1 MFVNTENKLIWKN
14 GSFQSWNDSNVHIL
28 SHTLHY
34 GTGVFEGV
42 RAYKTSNGAAV
53 FRLLEHTERLFN
65 AAKKLNINVPYSID
79 EVVNAQCEV
88 LNENKLEEGYIRPII
103 YLGNEG
109 LGLRAKD
116 LSVNVAIAAWEW
128 PSYMSPE
135 AKQKGISIIKS
146 SYSQYEN
153 PLHSGN
159 KIIGTY
165 FQNTMALHEAIDKGA
180 DEALMM
186 DVNGFISE
194 GSGENIFIVKD
205 GVIITPTTKHCLNG
219 ITRQSVIQIA
229 RDLNYEVVEKDIQYD
244 ELVLADEAFFTGT
257 AVEITPIREVDEKII
272 GSGERGP
279 ISNKLQEAFTQIISG
294 NNASYSDWLTYSNN

>member
-1 MFVNTENKLIWKN
+1 MFINTENKLIWKN
-14 GSFQSWNDSNVHIL
+14 GSFQQWDDTNVHIL

-42 RAYKTSNGAAV
+42 RAYDTMNGPAI
-53 FRLLEHTERLFN
+53 FRLKEHTNRLFD
-65 AAKKLNINVPYSID
+65 AAKKINIEIPFELEEIIH
-79 EVVNAQCEV
+79 AQCET
-88 LNENKLEEGYIRPII
+88 LNKNQLNAGYIRPII

-109 LGLRAKD
+109 LGLRAKE

-128 PSYMSPE
+128 PSYMDPE
-135 AKQKGISIIKS
+135 AKKKGISIAKS
-146 SYSQYEN
+146 SYLQYEN

-186 DVNGFISE
+186 DANGFISE

-205 GVIITPTTKHCLNG
+205 LKLMTPTKDHCLNG

-229 RDLNYEVVEKDIQYD
+229 KDLNYDVIEKNLTFDDLIS
-244 ELVLADEAFFTGT
+244 ADEAFFTGT
-257 AVEITPIREVDEKII
+257 AVEITPISKVDDVKIGHDGAGEITKVLQNKFDEV
-272 GSGERGP
+272 
-279 ISNKLQEAFTQIISG
+279 ISG
-294 NNASYSDWLTYSNN
+294 KDLNYQSWLTYTK

>member
-1 MFVNTENKLIWKN
+1 MFINTENKLIWKN
-14 GSFQSWNDSNVHIL
+14 GSFQQWDDTNVHIL

-42 RAYKTSNGAAV
+42 RAYDTLNGPAI
-53 FRLLEHTERLFN
+53 FRLKEHTNRLFD
-65 AAKKLNINVPYSID
+65 AAKKINIEVPFELD
-79 EVVNAQCEV
+79 EIIHAQCET
-88 LNENKLEEGYIRPII
+88 LNKNQLNAGYIRPII
-103 YLGNEG
+103 FLGNEG
-109 LGLRAKD
+109 LGLRAKE

-128 PSYMSPE
+128 PSYMDPE
-135 AKQKGISIIKS
+135 AKKKGISIAKS
-146 SYSQYEN
+146 SYVQYEN

-186 DVNGFISE
+186 DANGFISE

-205 GVIITPTTKHCLNG
+205 LKLMTPTKDHCLNG

-229 RDLNYEVVEKDIQYD
+229 KDLNYDVIEKNLTFDDLIS
-244 ELVLADEAFFTGT
+244 ADEAFFTGT
-257 AVEITPIREVDEKII
+257 AVEITPISKVDDIKIGHDGAGEITKVLQNKFDEV
-272 GSGERGP
+272 
-279 ISNKLQEAFTQIISG
+279 ISG
-294 NNASYSDWLTYSNN
+294 KDLNYLSWLTYTK

>member
-1 MFVNTENKLIWKN
+1 MFINTENKLIWKN
-14 GSFQSWNDSNVHIL
+14 GSFQKWDDTNVHIL

-42 RAYKTSNGAAV
+42 RAYDTLNGPAI
-53 FRLLEHTERLFN
+53 FRLKEHTNRLFD
-65 AAKKLNINVPYSID
+65 AAKKINIEVPFELD
-79 EVVNAQCEV
+79 EIIYAQCET
-88 LNENKLEEGYIRPII
+88 LNKNQLNAGYIRPII

-109 LGLRAKD
+109 LGLRAKE

-128 PSYMSPE
+128 PSYMDPE
-135 AKQKGISIIKS
+135 AKKKGISIAKS
-146 SYSQYEN
+146 SYLQYEN

-165 FQNTMALHEAIDKGA
+165 FQNTMALHEALDKGA

-186 DVNGFISE
+186 DANGFISE

-205 GVIITPTTKHCLNG
+205 LKLMTPTKDHCLNG

-229 RDLNYEVVEKDIQYD
+229 KDMNYDVIEKNLTFDDLIS
-244 ELVLADEAFFTGT
+244 ADEAFFTGT
-257 AVEITPIREVDEKII
+257 AVEITPISKVDDVKIGHDGAGEITKVLQNKFDEV
-272 GSGERGP
+272 
-279 ISNKLQEAFTQIISG
+279 ISG
-294 NNASYSDWLTYSNN
+294 KDLNYQSWLTYTK

>member
-1 MFVNTENKLIWKN
+1 MFINTENKLIWKN
-14 GSFQSWNDSNVHIL
+14 GSFQKWDDTNVHIL

-42 RAYKTSNGAAV
+42 RAYDTLNGPAI
-53 FRLLEHTERLFN
+53 FRLKEHTNRLFD
-65 AAKKLNINVPYSID
+65 AAKKINIEVPFELD
-79 EVVNAQCEV
+79 EIIHAQCET
-88 LNENKLEEGYIRPII
+88 LNKNQLNAGYIRPII

-109 LGLRAKD
+109 LGLRAKE

-128 PSYMSPE
+128 PSYMDPE
-135 AKQKGISIIKS
+135 AKKKGISIAKS
-146 SYSQYEN
+146 SYVQYEN

-186 DVNGFISE
+186 DANGFISE

-205 GVIITPTTKHCLNG
+205 LKLMTPTKDHCLNG

-229 RDLNYEVVEKDIQYD
+229 KDLNYDVIEKNLTFDDLIS
-244 ELVLADEAFFTGT
+244 ADEAFFTGT
-257 AVEITPIREVDEKII
+257 AVEITPISKVDEVKI
-272 GSGERGP
+272 GHDGAGE
-279 ISNKLQEAFTQIISG
+279 ITKVLQNKFDEVISG
-294 NNASYSDWLTYSNN
+294 KDLNYLSWLTYTK

>member
-1 MFVNTENKLIWKN
+1 VFINTENKLIWKN
-14 GSFQSWNDSNVHIL
+14 GSFQKWDDTNVHIL

-42 RAYKTSNGAAV
+42 RAYDTLNGPAI
-53 FRLLEHTERLFN
+53 FRLKEHTNRLFD
-65 AAKKLNINVPYSID
+65 AAKKINIEVPFELD
-79 EVVNAQCEV
+79 EIIHAQCET
-88 LNENKLEEGYIRPII
+88 LNKNQLNAGYIRPII

-109 LGLRAKD
+109 LGLRAKE

-128 PSYMSPE
+128 PSYMDPE
-135 AKQKGISIIKS
+135 AKKKGISIAKS
-146 SYSQYEN
+146 SYVQYEN

-186 DVNGFISE
+186 DANGFISE
-194 GSGENIFIVKD
+194 GSGENIFIVKNLKLM
-205 GVIITPTTKHCLNG
+205 TPTKDHCLNG

-229 RDLNYEVVEKDIQYD
+229 KDLNYDVIEKNLTFDDLIS
-244 ELVLADEAFFTGT
+244 ADEAFFTGT
-257 AVEITPIREVDEKII
+257 AVEITPISKVDDVKIGHDGAGEITKVLQNKFDEV
-272 GSGERGP
+272 
-279 ISNKLQEAFTQIISG
+279 ISG
-294 NNASYSDWLTYSNN
+294 KDLNYQSWLTYTK

>member
-1 MFVNTENKLIWKN
+1 MFINTENKLIWKN
-14 GSFQSWNDSNVHIL
+14 GSFQKWDDTNVHIL

-42 RAYKTSNGAAV
+42 RAYDTLNGPAI
-53 FRLLEHTERLFN
+53 FRLKEHTNRLFD
-65 AAKKLNINVPYSID
+65 AAEKINIEVPFELD
-79 EVVNAQCEV
+79 EIIHAQCEI
-88 LNENKLEEGYIRPII
+88 LNKNQLNAGYIRPII

-109 LGLRAKD
+109 LGLRAKE

-128 PSYMSPE
+128 PSYMDPE
-135 AKQKGISIIKS
+135 AKKKGISIAKS
-146 SYSQYEN
+146 SYVQYEN

-186 DVNGFISE
+186 DANGFISE
-194 GSGENIFIVKD
+194 GSGENIFIVKNMKLM
-205 GVIITPTTKHCLNG
+205 TPTKDHCLNG

-229 RDLNYEVVEKDIQYD
+229 KDLNYDVIEKNLTFDDLIS
-244 ELVLADEAFFTGT
+244 ADEAFFTGT
-257 AVEITPIREVDEKII
+257 AVEITPISKVDDVKIGHDGAGEITKVLQNKFDEV
-272 GSGERGP
+272 
-279 ISNKLQEAFTQIISG
+279 ISG
-294 NNASYSDWLTYSNN
+294 KDLNYQSWLTYTK

>member
-1 MFVNTENKLIWKN
+1 MFINTEKKLIWKN
-14 GSFQSWNDSNVHIL
+14 GSFQKWDDTNVHIL

-42 RAYKTSNGAAV
+42 RAYDTLNGPAI
-53 FRLLEHTERLFN
+53 FRLKEHTNRLFD
-65 AAKKLNINVPYSID
+65 AAKKINIEVPYELDDIIH
-79 EVVNAQCEV
+79 AQCET
-88 LNENKLEEGYIRPII
+88 LNKNQLNAGYIRPII

-109 LGLRAKD
+109 LGLRAKE

-128 PSYMSPE
+128 PSYMDPE
-135 AKQKGISIIKS
+135 AKKKGISIAKS
-146 SYSQYEN
+146 SYVQYEN

-186 DVNGFISE
+186 DANGFISE

-205 GVIITPTTKHCLNG
+205 LKLMTPTKEHCLNG

-229 RDLNYEVVEKDIQYD
+229 KDLNYDVIEKNLTFDDLIS
-244 ELVLADEAFFTGT
+244 ADEAFFTGT
-257 AVEITPIREVDEKII
+257 AVEITPISKVDDVKIGHDGAGEMTKVLQNKFDEV
-272 GSGERGP
+272 
-279 ISNKLQEAFTQIISG
+279 ISG
-294 NNASYSDWLTYSNN
+294 KDLNYHSWLTYTK

>member
-1 MFVNTENKLIWKN
+1 MFINTDNKLIWKN
-14 GSFQSWNDSNVHIL
+14 GSFQKWDDTNIHIL

-42 RAYKTSNGAAV
+42 RAYDTLNGPAI
-53 FRLLEHTERLFN
+53 FRLKEHTNRLFD
-65 AAKKLNINVPYSID
+65 AAKKINIEVPFELD
-79 EVVNAQCEV
+79 EIIHAQCET
-88 LNENKLEEGYIRPII
+88 LNKNQLNAGYIRPII

-109 LGLRAKD
+109 LGLRAKE

-128 PSYMSPE
+128 PSYMDPE
-135 AKQKGISIIKS
+135 AKKKGISIAKS
-146 SYSQYEN
+146 SYVQYEN

-186 DVNGFISE
+186 DANGFISE

-205 GVIITPTTKHCLNG
+205 LKLMTPTKDHCLNG

-229 RDLNYEVVEKDIQYD
+229 KDLNYDVIEKNLTFDDLIS
-244 ELVLADEAFFTGT
+244 ADEAFFTGT
-257 AVEITPIREVDEKII
+257 AVEITPISKVDDVKIGHDGAGKITKVLQNKFDEV
-272 GSGERGP
+272 
-279 ISNKLQEAFTQIISG
+279 ISG
-294 NNASYSDWLTYSNN
+294 KDLNYQSWLTYTK

>member
-1 MFVNTENKLIWKN
+1 MFINTENKLIWKN
-14 GSFQSWNDSNVHIL
+14 GSFQKWDDTNVHIL

-42 RAYKTSNGAAV
+42 RAYDTLNGPAI
-53 FRLLEHTERLFN
+53 FRLKEHTNRLFD
-65 AAKKLNINVPYSID
+65 AAKKINIEVPYELD
-79 EVVNAQCEV
+79 EIIHAQCET
-88 LNENKLEEGYIRPII
+88 LNKNQLNAGYIRPII

-109 LGLRAKD
+109 LGLRAKE

-128 PSYMSPE
+128 PSYMDPE
-135 AKQKGISIIKS
+135 AKKKGISIAKS
-146 SYSQYEN
+146 SYIQYEN

-186 DVNGFISE
+186 DANGFISE

-205 GVIITPTTKHCLNG
+205 LKLMTPTKDHCLNG

-229 RDLNYEVVEKDIQYD
+229 KDLNYDVIEKNLTFDDLIS
-244 ELVLADEAFFTGT
+244 ADEAFFTGT
-257 AVEITPIREVDEKII
+257 AVEITPISKVDDIKIGHDGAGEITKVLQNKFDEV
-272 GSGERGP
+272 
-279 ISNKLQEAFTQIISG
+279 ISG
-294 NNASYSDWLTYSNN
+294 KDLNYQSWLTYTK

>member
-1 MFVNTENKLIWKN
+1 MFINTENKLIWKN
-14 GSFQSWNDSNVHIL
+14 GSFQKWDDTNVHIL

-42 RAYKTSNGAAV
+42 RAYDTLNGPAI
-53 FRLLEHTERLFN
+53 FRLKEHTNRLFD
-65 AAKKLNINVPYSID
+65 AAKKINIEVPFELD
-79 EVVNAQCEV
+79 EIIHAQCET
-88 LNENKLEEGYIRPII
+88 LNKNQLNAGYIRPII

-109 LGLRAKD
+109 LGLRAKE

-128 PSYMSPE
+128 PSYMDPE
-135 AKQKGISIIKS
+135 AKKKGISIAKS
-146 SYSQYEN
+146 SYIQYEN

-186 DVNGFISE
+186 DANGFISE

-205 GVIITPTTKHCLNG
+205 LKLMTPTKDHCLNG

-229 RDLNYEVVEKDIQYD
+229 KDLNYDVIEKNLTFDDLISS
-244 ELVLADEAFFTGT
+244 DEAFFTGT
-257 AVEITPIREVDEKII
+257 AVEITPISKVDDVKIGHDGAGEITKVLQNKFDEV
-272 GSGERGP
+272 
-279 ISNKLQEAFTQIISG
+279 ISG
-294 NNASYSDWLTYSNN
+294 KDLNYKSWLTYTK

>member
-1 MFVNTENKLIWKN
+1 MFINTENKLIWKN
-14 GSFQSWNDSNVHIL
+14 GAFEKWDDTNVHIL

-42 RAYKTSNGAAV
+42 RAYDTLNGPAI
-53 FRLLEHTERLFN
+53 FRLKEHTNRLFD
-65 AAKKLNINVPYSID
+65 AAKKINIEVPFELD
-79 EVVNAQCEV
+79 EIIYAQCET
-88 LNENKLEEGYIRPII
+88 LNKNQLNAGYIRPII

-109 LGLRAKD
+109 LGLRAKE

-128 PSYMSPE
+128 PSYMDPE
-135 AKQKGISIIKS
+135 AKKKGISIAKS
-146 SYSQYEN
+146 SYVQYEN

-186 DVNGFISE
+186 DANGFISE

-205 GVIITPTTKHCLNG
+205 LKLMTPTKDHCLNG

-229 RDLNYEVVEKDIQYD
+229 KDLNYDVIEKNLTFDDLIS
-244 ELVLADEAFFTGT
+244 ADEAFFTGT
-257 AVEITPIREVDEKII
+257 AVEITPISKVDEVKI
-272 GSGERGP
+272 GHNGAGE
-279 ISNKLQEAFTQIISG
+279 ITKVLQNKFDEVISG
-294 NNASYSDWLTYSNN
+294 KDFNYQSWLTYTK

>member
-1 MFVNTENKLIWKN
+1 MFINTENKLIWKN
-14 GSFQSWNDSNVHIL
+14 GSFQKWDDTNVHIL

-42 RAYKTSNGAAV
+42 RAYDTLNGPAI
-53 FRLLEHTERLFN
+53 FRLKEHTNRLFD
-65 AAKKLNINVPYSID
+65 AAKKINIEVPFELD
-79 EVVNAQCEV
+79 EIIHAQCET
-88 LNENKLEEGYIRPII
+88 LNKNQLNAGYIRPII

-109 LGLRAKD
+109 LGLRAKE

-128 PSYMSPE
+128 PSYMDPE
-135 AKQKGISIIKS
+135 AKKKGISITKS
-146 SYSQYEN
+146 SYVQYEN

-186 DVNGFISE
+186 DANGFISE

-205 GVIITPTTKHCLNG
+205 LKLMTPTKDHCLNG

-229 RDLNYEVVEKDIQYD
+229 KDLNYDVIEKNLTFDDLIS
-244 ELVLADEAFFTGT
+244 ADEAFFTGT
-257 AVEITPIREVDEKII
+257 AVEITPISKVDDVKIGHDGAGEITKVLQNKFDEV
-272 GSGERGP
+272 
-279 ISNKLQEAFTQIISG
+279 ISG
-294 NNASYSDWLTYSNN
+294 KDLNYQSWLTYTK

>member
-1 MFVNTENKLIWKN
+1 MFINTENKLIWKN
-14 GSFQSWNDSNVHIL
+14 GSFQKWDDTNVHIL

-42 RAYKTSNGAAV
+42 RAYDTQNGPAI
-53 FRLLEHTERLFN
+53 FRLKEHTNRLFD
-65 AAKKLNINVPYSID
+65 AAKKINIDVPFEI
-79 EVVNAQCEV
+79 EEIIHAQCET
-88 LNENKLEEGYIRPII
+88 LNKNQLNAGYIRPII

-128 PSYMSPE
+128 PSYMDPE
-135 AKQKGISIIKS
+135 AKKKGISVAKS
-146 SYSQYEN
+146 SYLQYEN

-165 FQNTMALHEAIDKGA
+165 FQNTMALHEALDKGA

-186 DVNGFISE
+186 DANGFISE

-205 GVIITPTTKHCLNG
+205 LKLMTPTIDHCLNG

-229 RDLNYEVVEKDIQYD
+229 KDLNYDVIEKNLTFDDLIS
-244 ELVLADEAFFTGT
+244 ADEAFFTGT
-257 AVEITPIREVDEKII
+257 AVEITPISRVDEVKI
-272 GSGERGP
+272 GYDGAGE
-279 ISNKLQEAFTQIISG
+279 ITKVLQNKFDEVISG
-294 NNASYSDWLTYSNN
+294 RDLNYQSWLTYTK

>member
-1 MFVNTENKLIWKN
+1 MFINTENKLIWKN
-14 GSFQSWNDSNVHIL
+14 GSFQRWDDTNVHIL

-42 RAYKTSNGAAV
+42 RAYDTLNGPAI
-53 FRLLEHTERLFN
+53 FRLKEHTNRLFD
-65 AAKKLNINVPYSID
+65 AAKKINIEVPFELD
-79 EVVNAQCEV
+79 EIIHAQCET
-88 LNENKLEEGYIRPII
+88 LNKNQLNAGYIRPII

-109 LGLRAKD
+109 LGLRAKE

-128 PSYMSPE
+128 PSYMDPE
-135 AKQKGISIIKS
+135 AKKKGISIAKS
-146 SYSQYEN
+146 SYIQYEN

-186 DVNGFISE
+186 DANGFISE

-205 GVIITPTTKHCLNG
+205 LKLMTPTKDHCLNG

-229 RDLNYEVVEKDIQYD
+229 KDLNYDVIEKNLTFDDLIS
-244 ELVLADEAFFTGT
+244 ADEAFFTGT
-257 AVEITPIREVDEKII
+257 AVEITPISKVDDVKIGHDGAGEITKVLQNKFDEV
-272 GSGERGP
+272 
-279 ISNKLQEAFTQIISG
+279 ISG
-294 NNASYSDWLTYSNN
+294 KDLNYQSWLTYTK

>member
-1 MFVNTENKLIWKN
+1 MFINTENKLIWKN
-14 GSFQSWNDSNVHIL
+14 GSFQKWDDTNVHIL

-42 RAYKTSNGAAV
+42 RAYDTLNGPAI
-53 FRLLEHTERLFN
+53 FRLKEHTNRLFD
-65 AAKKLNINVPYSID
+65 AAKKINIEVPFELD
-79 EVVNAQCEV
+79 EIIHAQCET
-88 LNENKLEEGYIRPII
+88 LNKNQLNTGYIRPII

-109 LGLRAKD
+109 LGLRAKE

-128 PSYMSPE
+128 PSYMDPE
-135 AKQKGISIIKS
+135 AKKKGISIAKS
-146 SYSQYEN
+146 SYVQYEN

-186 DVNGFISE
+186 DANGFISE

-205 GVIITPTTKHCLNG
+205 LKLMTPTKDHCLNG

-229 RDLNYEVVEKDIQYD
+229 KDLNYDVIEKNLTFDDLIS
-244 ELVLADEAFFTGT
+244 ADEAFFTGT
-257 AVEITPIREVDEKII
+257 AVEITPISKVDEVKI
-272 GSGERGP
+272 GNGGAGEVTKVLQ
-279 ISNKLQEAFTQIISG
+279 NKFDEVISG
-294 NNASYSDWLTYSNN
+294 KDLNYQSWLTYTK

>member
-1 MFVNTENKLIWKN
+1 MFINTENKLIWKN
-14 GSFQSWNDSNVHIL
+14 GSFQKWDDTNVHIL

-42 RAYKTSNGAAV
+42 RAYDTLNGPAI
-53 FRLLEHTERLFN
+53 FRLKEHTNRLFD
-65 AAKKLNINVPYSID
+65 AAKKINIEVPFELD
-79 EVVNAQCEV
+79 EIINAQCET
-88 LNENKLEEGYIRPII
+88 LNKNQLNAGYIRPII

-109 LGLRAKD
+109 LGLRAKE

-128 PSYMSPE
+128 PSYMDPE
-135 AKQKGISIIKS
+135 AKKKGISIAKS
-146 SYSQYEN
+146 SYVQYEN

-186 DVNGFISE
+186 DANGFISE

-205 GVIITPTTKHCLNG
+205 LKLMTPTKDHCLNG

-229 RDLNYEVVEKDIQYD
+229 KDMNYDVIEKNLTFDDLIS
-244 ELVLADEAFFTGT
+244 ADEAFFTGT
-257 AVEITPIREVDEKII
+257 AVEITPISKVDDVKIGHDGAGEVTKVLQKKFDE
-272 GSGERGP
+272 
-279 ISNKLQEAFTQIISG
+279 IISG
-294 NNASYSDWLTYSNN
+294 KDLNYQSWLTYTK

>member
-1 MFVNTENKLIWKN
+1 MFINTENKLIWKN
-14 GSFQSWNDSNVHIL
+14 GSFQKWDDTNVHIL

-42 RAYKTSNGAAV
+42 RAYDTLNGPAI
-53 FRLLEHTERLFN
+53 FRLKEHTNRLFD
-65 AAKKLNINVPYSID
+65 AAKKINIEVPFELD
-79 EVVNAQCEV
+79 EIIHAQCET
-88 LNENKLEEGYIRPII
+88 LNKNQLNAGYIRPII

-109 LGLRAKD
+109 LGLRAKE

-128 PSYMSPE
+128 PSYMDPE
-135 AKQKGISIIKS
+135 AKKKGISIAKS
-146 SYSQYEN
+146 SYIQYEN

-186 DVNGFISE
+186 DANGFISE

-205 GVIITPTTKHCLNG
+205 LKLMTPTKDHCLNG

-229 RDLNYEVVEKDIQYD
+229 KDLNYDVIEKNLTIDDLIS
-244 ELVLADEAFFTGT
+244 ADEAFFTGT
-257 AVEITPIREVDEKII
+257 AVEITPISKVDDVKIGHD
-272 GSGERGP
+272 GSGE
-279 ISNKLQEAFTQIISG
+279 ITKVLQNKFDEVISG
-294 NNASYSDWLTYSNN
+294 KDLNYQSWLTYTK

>member
-1 MFVNTENKLIWKN
+1 MFINTENKLIWKN
-14 GSFQSWNDSNVHIL
+14 GSFQKWDDTNVHIL

-42 RAYKTSNGAAV
+42 RAYDTLNGPAI
-53 FRLLEHTERLFN
+53 FRLKEHTNRLFD
-65 AAKKLNINVPYSID
+65 AAKKINIEVPFELD
-79 EVVNAQCEV
+79 EIIHAQCET
-88 LNENKLEEGYIRPII
+88 LNKNQLNAGYIRPII

-109 LGLRAKD
+109 LGLRAKE

-128 PSYMSPE
+128 PSYMDPE
-135 AKQKGISIIKS
+135 AKKKGISIAKS
-146 SYSQYEN
+146 SYIQYEN

-186 DVNGFISE
+186 DANGFISE

-205 GVIITPTTKHCLNG
+205 LKLMTPTKDHCLNG

-229 RDLNYEVVEKDIQYD
+229 KDLNYDVIEKNLTFDDLIS
-244 ELVLADEAFFTGT
+244 ADEAFFTGT
-257 AVEITPIREVDEKII
+257 AVEITPISKVDEVKI
-272 GSGERGP
+272 GNDGAGE
-279 ISNKLQEAFTQIISG
+279 ITKVLQNKFDEVISG
-294 NNASYSDWLTYSNN
+294 KDLNYQSWLKYTK

>member
-1 MFVNTENKLIWKN
+1 MFINTENKLIWKN
-14 GSFQSWNDSNVHIL
+14 GSFQKWDDTNVHIL

-42 RAYKTSNGAAV
+42 RAYDTQNGPAI
-53 FRLLEHTERLFN
+53 FRLKEHTNRLFD
-65 AAKKLNINVPYSID
+65 AAKKINIEIPFELD
-79 EVVNAQCEV
+79 EIIHAQCET
-88 LNENKLEEGYIRPII
+88 LNKNQLNAGYIRPII

-109 LGLRAKD
+109 LGLRAKE

-128 PSYMSPE
+128 PSYMDPE
-135 AKQKGISIIKS
+135 AKKKGISIAKS
-146 SYSQYEN
+146 SYVQYEN

-186 DVNGFISE
+186 DANGFISE

-205 GVIITPTTKHCLNG
+205 LKLMTPTKDHCLNG

-229 RDLNYEVVEKDIQYD
+229 KDLNYDVIEKNLTFDDLIS
-244 ELVLADEAFFTGT
+244 ADEAFFTGT
-257 AVEITPIREVDEKII
+257 AVEITPISKVDDVKIGHD
-272 GSGERGP
+272 GSGE
-279 ISNKLQEAFTQIISG
+279 ITKVLQNKFDEVISG
-294 NNASYSDWLTYSNN
+294 KDLNYQSWLTYTK

>member
-1 MFVNTENKLIWKN
+1 MFINTENKLIWKN
-14 GSFQSWNDSNVHIL
+14 GSFQQWDDTNVHIL

-42 RAYKTSNGAAV
+42 RAYDTLNGPAI
-53 FRLLEHTERLFN
+53 FRLKEHTNRLFD
-65 AAKKLNINVPYSID
+65 AAKKINIEIPFELEEIIH
-79 EVVNAQCEV
+79 AQCET
-88 LNENKLEEGYIRPII
+88 LNKNQLNAGYIRPII

-109 LGLRAKD
+109 LGLRAKE

-128 PSYMSPE
+128 PSYMDPE
-135 AKQKGISIIKS
+135 AKKKGISIAKS
-146 SYSQYEN
+146 SYVQYEN

-186 DVNGFISE
+186 DANGFISE

-205 GVIITPTTKHCLNG
+205 LKLMTPTKDHCLNG

-229 RDLNYEVVEKDIQYD
+229 KDLNYDVIEKNLTFDDLIS
-244 ELVLADEAFFTGT
+244 ADEAFFTGT
-257 AVEITPIREVDEKII
+257 AVEITPISKVDDIKIGHDGAGEITKVLQNKFDEV
-272 GSGERGP
+272 
-279 ISNKLQEAFTQIISG
+279 ISG
-294 NNASYSDWLTYSNN
+294 KDLNYQSWLTYTK

>member
-14 GSFQSWNDSNVHIL
+14 GSFQKWSDTNVHIL

-42 RAYKTSNGAAV
+42 RAYDTLNGPAI
-53 FRLLEHTERLFN
+53 FRLKEHTNRLFN
-65 AAKKLNINVPYSID
+65 AAKKINMEVPFEHD
-79 EVVNAQCEV
+79 EIIHAQCEI
-88 LNENKLEEGYIRPII
+88 LNENQLNAGYIRPII

-128 PSYMSPE
+128 PSYMDPE
-135 AKQKGISIIKS
+135 AKKNGISIAKS
-146 SYSQYEN
+146 SYLQYEN

-186 DVNGFISE
+186 DTNGFISE
-194 GSGENIFIVKD
+194 GSGENIFIVKNLKLM
-205 GVIITPTTKHCLNG
+205 TPKKDHCLNG

-229 RDLNYEVVEKDIQYD
+229 KDMNYDVIEKNLTFDDLIY
-244 ELVLADEAFFTGT
+244 ADEAFFTGT
-257 AVEITPIREVDEKII
+257 AVEITPISKVDDVKI
-272 GSGERGP
+272 GTDGAGE
-279 ISNKLQEAFTQIISG
+279 ITKILQKKFNEIISG
-294 NNASYSDWLTYSNN
+294 KDLNYQSWLTYTK

>member
-1 MFVNTENKLIWKN
+1 MFINTENKLIWKN
-14 GSFQSWNDSNVHIL
+14 GSFQKWDDTNVHIL

-42 RAYKTSNGAAV
+42 RAYDTLNGPAI
-53 FRLLEHTERLFN
+53 FRLKEHTNRLFD
-65 AAKKLNINVPYSID
+65 AAKKINIEVPFELD
-79 EVVNAQCEV
+79 EIIHAQCET
-88 LNENKLEEGYIRPII
+88 LNKNQLNAGYIRPII

-109 LGLRAKD
+109 LGLRAKE

-128 PSYMSPE
+128 PSYMDPD
-135 AKQKGISIIKS
+135 AKKKGISIAKS
-146 SYSQYEN
+146 SYVQYEN

-186 DVNGFISE
+186 DANGFISE

-205 GVIITPTTKHCLNG
+205 LKLMTPTKEHCLNG

-229 RDLNYEVVEKDIQYD
+229 KDLNYDVIEKNLTFDDLIS
-244 ELVLADEAFFTGT
+244 ADEAFFTGT
-257 AVEITPIREVDEKII
+257 AVEITPISKVDDVKIGHDGAGEMTKVLQNKFDEV
-272 GSGERGP
+272 
-279 ISNKLQEAFTQIISG
+279 ISG
-294 NNASYSDWLTYSNN
+294 KDLNYHSWLTYTK

>member
-1 MFVNTENKLIWKN
+1 MFINTENKLIWKN
-14 GSFQSWNDSNVHIL
+14 GSFQKWDDTNVHIL

-42 RAYKTSNGAAV
+42 RAYDTLNGPAI
-53 FRLLEHTERLFN
+53 FRLKEHTNRLFD
-65 AAKKLNINVPYSID
+65 AAKKINIEVPFELD
-79 EVVNAQCEV
+79 EIIHAQCET
-88 LNENKLEEGYIRPII
+88 LNKNQLNAGYIRPII

-109 LGLRAKD
+109 LGLRAKE

-128 PSYMSPE
+128 PSYMDPE
-135 AKQKGISIIKS
+135 AKKKGISIAKS
-146 SYSQYEN
+146 SYLQYEN

-205 GVIITPTTKHCLNG
+205 LKLMTPTKDHCLNG

-229 RDLNYEVVEKDIQYD
+229 KDLNYDVDEKNLTFDDLIS
-244 ELVLADEAFFTGT
+244 ADEAFFTGT
-257 AVEITPIREVDEKII
+257 AVEITPISKVDEVKI
-272 GSGERGP
+272 GNDGAGE
-279 ISNKLQEAFTQIISG
+279 ITKVLQNKFDEVISG
-294 NNASYSDWLTYSNN
+294 KDLNYQSWLTYTK

>member
-1 MFVNTENKLIWKN
+1 MFINTENKLIWKN
-14 GSFQSWNDSNVHIL
+14 GSFQKWDDTNVHIL

-42 RAYKTSNGAAV
+42 RAYDTLNGPAI
-53 FRLLEHTERLFN
+53 FRLKEHTNRLFD
-65 AAKKLNINVPYSID
+65 AAKKINIEIPFELEEIIH
-79 EVVNAQCEV
+79 AQCET
-88 LNENKLEEGYIRPII
+88 LNKNQLNAGYIRPII

-109 LGLRAKD
+109 LGLRAKE

-128 PSYMSPE
+128 PSYMDPE
-135 AKQKGISIIKS
+135 AKKKGISIAKS
-146 SYSQYEN
+146 SYVQYEN

-186 DVNGFISE
+186 DTNGFISE

-205 GVIITPTTKHCLNG
+205 LKLMTPTKDHCLNG

-229 RDLNYEVVEKDIQYD
+229 KDLNYDVIEKNLTIDDLIS
-244 ELVLADEAFFTGT
+244 ADEAFFTGT
-257 AVEITPIREVDEKII
+257 AVEITPISKVDDVKIGHD
-272 GSGERGP
+272 GSGE
-279 ISNKLQEAFTQIISG
+279 ITKVLQNKFDEVISG
-294 NNASYSDWLTYSNN
+294 KDLNYQSWLTYTK

>member
-1 MFVNTENKLIWKN
+1 MFINTENKLIWKN
-14 GSFQSWNDSNVHIL
+14 GSFQRWDDTNVHIL

-42 RAYKTSNGAAV
+42 RAYDTLNGPAI
-53 FRLLEHTERLFN
+53 FRLKEHTNRLFD
-65 AAKKLNINVPYSID
+65 AAKKINIEVPFELD
-79 EVVNAQCEV
+79 EIIHAQCET
-88 LNENKLEEGYIRPII
+88 LNKNQLNAGYIRPII

-128 PSYMSPE
+128 PSYMDPE
-135 AKQKGISIIKS
+135 AKKKGISIAKS
-146 SYSQYEN
+146 SYIQYEN

-186 DVNGFISE
+186 DANGFISE

-205 GVIITPTTKHCLNG
+205 LKLMTPTKDHCLNG

-229 RDLNYEVVEKDIQYD
+229 KDLNYDVIEKNLTFDDLIS
-244 ELVLADEAFFTGT
+244 ADEAFFTGT
-257 AVEITPIREVDEKII
+257 AVEITPISKVDDVKIGHDGAGEITKVLQNKFDEV
-272 GSGERGP
+272 
-279 ISNKLQEAFTQIISG
+279 ISG
-294 NNASYSDWLTYSNN
+294 KDLNYQSWLTYTK

>member
-1 MFVNTENKLIWKN
+1 MFINTENKLIWKN
-14 GSFQSWNDSNVHIL
+14 GSFQKWDDTNVHIL

-42 RAYKTSNGAAV
+42 RAYDTLNGPAI
-53 FRLLEHTERLFN
+53 FRLKEHTNRLFD
-65 AAKKLNINVPYSID
+65 AAKKINIEIPFELEEIIH
-79 EVVNAQCEV
+79 AQCET
-88 LNENKLEEGYIRPII
+88 LNKNQLNAGYIRPII

-109 LGLRAKD
+109 LGLRAKE

-128 PSYMSPE
+128 PSYIDPE
-135 AKQKGISIIKS
+135 AKKKGISIAKS
-146 SYSQYEN
+146 SYVQYEN

-186 DVNGFISE
+186 DANGFISE

-205 GVIITPTTKHCLNG
+205 LKLMTPTKDHCLNG

-229 RDLNYEVVEKDIQYD
+229 KDLNYDVIEKNLTFDDLIS
-244 ELVLADEAFFTGT
+244 ADEAFFTGT
-257 AVEITPIREVDEKII
+257 AVEITPISKVDDVKIGHDGAGEITKVLQNKFDEV
-272 GSGERGP
+272 
-279 ISNKLQEAFTQIISG
+279 ISG
-294 NNASYSDWLTYSNN
+294 KDLNYQSWLTYTK

>member
-1 MFVNTENKLIWKN
+1 MFINTENKLIWKN
-14 GSFQSWNDSNVHIL
+14 GAFQKWDDTNVHIL

-42 RAYKTSNGAAV
+42 RAYDTLNGSAI
-53 FRLLEHTERLFN
+53 FRLKEHTNRLFD
-65 AAKKLNINVPYSID
+65 AAKKINIEVPFELD
-79 EVVNAQCEV
+79 EIIQAQCET
-88 LNENKLEEGYIRPII
+88 LNENQLNAGYIRPII

-109 LGLRAKD
+109 LGLRAKE

-128 PSYMSPE
+128 PSYMDPE
-135 AKQKGISIIKS
+135 AKKKGISIAKS
-146 SYSQYEN
+146 SYVQNEN

-186 DVNGFISE
+186 DANGFISE

-205 GVIITPTTKHCLNG
+205 LKLMTPTKDHCLNG

-229 RDLNYEVVEKDIQYD
+229 KDLNYDVIEKNLTFDDLIS
-244 ELVLADEAFFTGT
+244 ADEAFFTGT
-257 AVEITPIREVDEKII
+257 AVEITPISKVDDVKIGHDGAGEITKVLQNKFDEV
-272 GSGERGP
+272 
-279 ISNKLQEAFTQIISG
+279 ISG
-294 NNASYSDWLTYSNN
+294 KDLNYQSWLTYTK

>member
-1 MFVNTENKLIWKN
+1 MFINTENKLIWKN
-14 GSFQSWNDSNVHIL
+14 GSFQQWDDTNVHIL

-42 RAYKTSNGAAV
+42 RAYDTLNGPAI
-53 FRLLEHTERLFN
+53 FRLKEHTNRLFD
-65 AAKKLNINVPYSID
+65 AAKKINIEIPFELEEIIH
-79 EVVNAQCEV
+79 AQCET
-88 LNENKLEEGYIRPII
+88 LNKNQLNSGYIRPII

-109 LGLRAKD
+109 LGLRAKE

-128 PSYMSPE
+128 PSYMDPE
-135 AKQKGISIIKS
+135 AKKKGISIAKS
-146 SYSQYEN
+146 SYVQYEN

-186 DVNGFISE
+186 DANGFISE

-205 GVIITPTTKHCLNG
+205 LKLMTPTKDHCLNG

-229 RDLNYEVVEKDIQYD
+229 KDLNYDVDEKNLTFDDLIS
-244 ELVLADEAFFTGT
+244 ADEAFFTGT
-257 AVEITPIREVDEKII
+257 AVEITPISKVDEVKI
-272 GSGERGP
+272 GHDGAGE
-279 ISNKLQEAFTQIISG
+279 ITKVLQNKFDEVISG
-294 NNASYSDWLTYSNN
+294 KDLNYLSWLTYTK

>member
-1 MFVNTENKLIWKN
+1 MFINTENKLIWKN
-14 GSFQSWNDSNVHIL
+14 GSFQKWDDTNVHIL

-42 RAYKTSNGAAV
+42 RAYDTLNGPAI
-53 FRLLEHTERLFN
+53 FRLKEHTNRLFD
-65 AAKKLNINVPYSID
+65 AAKKINIEVPFELD
-79 EVVNAQCEV
+79 EIIHAQCET
-88 LNENKLEEGYIRPII
+88 LNKNQLNAGYIRPII

-109 LGLRAKD
+109 LGLRAKE

-128 PSYMSPE
+128 PSYMDPE
-135 AKQKGISIIKS
+135 AKKKGISIAKS
-146 SYSQYEN
+146 SYLQYEN

-186 DVNGFISE
+186 DANGFISE

-205 GVIITPTTKHCLNG
+205 LKLMTPTKDHCLNG

-229 RDLNYEVVEKDIQYD
+229 KDLNYDVIEKNLTFDDLIS
-244 ELVLADEAFFTGT
+244 ADEAFFTGT
-257 AVEITPIREVDEKII
+257 AVEITPISKVDDVKIGHDGAGEITKVLQNKFDEV
-272 GSGERGP
+272 
-279 ISNKLQEAFTQIISG
+279 ISG
-294 NNASYSDWLTYSNN
+294 KDLNYQSWLTYTK

>member
-1 MFVNTENKLIWKN
+1 MFINTENKLIWKN
-14 GSFQSWNDSNVHIL
+14 GSFQKWDDTNVHIL

-42 RAYKTSNGAAV
+42 RAYDTQNGPAI
-53 FRLLEHTERLFN
+53 FRLKEHTNRLFD
-65 AAKKLNINVPYSID
+65 AAKKINIEVPFELD
-79 EVVNAQCEV
+79 EIIHAQCET
-88 LNENKLEEGYIRPII
+88 LNKNQLNAGYIRPII

-128 PSYMSPE
+128 PSYMDPE
-135 AKQKGISIIKS
+135 AKKKGISIAKS
-146 SYSQYEN
+146 SYLQYEN

-165 FQNTMALHEAIDKGA
+165 FQNTMALHEALDKGA

-186 DVNGFISE
+186 DANGFISE

-205 GVIITPTTKHCLNG
+205 LKLMTPTIDHCLNG

-229 RDLNYEVVEKDIQYD
+229 KDLNYDVIEKNLTFDDLIS
-244 ELVLADEAFFTGT
+244 ADEAFFTGT
-257 AVEITPIREVDEKII
+257 AVEITPISKVDDVKIGHDGAGEITKVLQNKFDEV
-272 GSGERGP
+272 
-279 ISNKLQEAFTQIISG
+279 ISG
-294 NNASYSDWLTYSNN
+294 KDLNYQSWLTYTK